1 MRAGSPADEMPP
13 NDALILHWKRSVWVI
28 HMWHQCLQNRVELLP
43 ITHYGWAMDG
53 GTLKIVWDSQKNI
66 EEVKKRI
73 LYYTSGCRCHSGEL
87 LCSSIRCGCVCKGQ
101 ECGPAC
107 KQCEDRC
114 VNTGQT
120 QRNPSSP
127 TLDIS
132 SDPTL
137 EISSEDAEDVLSSDE
152 LSSDEELVTDETGI
166 NDPNIQQIMSKFFK

>member
-1 MRAGSPADEMPP
+1 M
-13 NDALILHWKRSVWVI
+13 
-28 HMWHQCLQNRVELLP
+28 
-43 ITHYGWAMDG
+43 
-53 GTLKIVWDSQKNI
+53 
-66 EEVKKRI
+66 
-73 LYYTSGCRCHSGEL
+73 
-87 LCSSIRCGCVCKGQ
+87 CSSKRCGCVRKGQ

-107 KQCEDRC
+107 KQCGDRC

-120 QRNPSSP
+120 QRSPLSP

-166 NDPNIQQIMSKFFK
+166 NDPNIQQIMRGIQKCHIIIICLEYCIS